1 MRVDWAKPQP
11 VSVGGAQQQAGVD
24 GVQVRVDGVQRRKK
38 KRRCR
43 RRSKEKGRWTWL
55 RARSQLA
62 RSKGWIMTNCLS
74 RQRLAVMF
82 ISLYTKQ
89 PPELLRVNV
98 STCGL

>member
-55 RARSQLA
+55 RGLGGGVDGAQ
-62 RSKGWIMTNCLS
+62 
-74 RQRLAVMF
+74 
-82 ISLYTKQ
+82 Q
-89 PPELLRVNV
+89 PLGGVGAQQQVRED
-98 STCGL
+98 CA